1 MDDIATS
8 GSDSSDVAG
17 TGDLPSTA
25 VTLNFPARARLK
37 PEDIPALVEPIIARA
52 TKTLC
57 KQHCRGARFRLI
69 CTVDATWSRA
79 PRDASLCDRGN
90 EAYEWMLRD
99 LLGGAKLDKFLESDR
114 EGVAKYFTKT
124 VSSQSF
130 YERFKDMRFGER
142 VRIPAYIKAIHP
154 LARRVFWMLRKQETV
169 PYIAQ
174 ALEQPETIIR
184 TWINDIYLKLREHRS
199 SHLLQSQAT
208 LSLDA
213 LNENEDAPCRDLVTG
228 EDLHHNL
235 ERQQEQARA
244 RAAYA
249 QLSWQEQFIVDT
261 LTENLSAKA
270 VLEAL
275 AQEGIILEGINDTPM
290 DEKCAEQRLY
300 YLRRKAL
307 VRLKA
312 LFEKEV
318 RQPSV
323 GVTRVSEDICI
334 QK

>member
-1 MDDIATS
+1 MDDSATRTAEPS
-8 GSDSSDVAG
+8 GNPG
-17 TGDLPSTA
+17 TGNIQATA

-37 PEDIPALVEPIIARA
+37 PEMIRALVEPIINQ
-52 TKTLC
+52 TTQKLC
-57 KQHCRGARFRLI
+57 KLHCRGARFRLE

-79 PRDASLCDRGN
+79 PSDASLCDRGN
-90 EAYEWMLRD
+90 EAYEWMVRD
-99 LLGGAKLDKFLESDR
+99 LLGGSKLDKFLQSDR
-114 EGVAKYFTKT
+114 EGVVKYFTKT
-124 VSSQSF
+124 VNSQPF

-154 LARRVFWMLRKQETV
+154 LARRLFWMLRKQEPM

-174 ALEQPETIIR
+174 TLEQPEGIVR
-184 TWINDIYLKLREHRS
+184 TWISDIYAKLREHRS
-199 SHLLQSQAT
+199 SHLLQPQAA

-213 LNENEDAPCRDLVTG
+213 LNENDEAPYTDMATIT
-228 EDLHHNL
+228 DLHQDF

-249 QLSWQEQFIVDT
+249 KLSWQEQFIVDT
-261 LTENLSAKA
+261 FTENLGAKA

-275 AQEGIILEGINDTPM
+275 AQEGVIIEGINDVPM

-312 LFEKEV
+312 LFEKETCQAAV
-318 RQPSV
+318 
-323 GVTRVSEDICI
+323 
-334 QK
+334 

>member
-1 MDDIATS
+1 MDEITARVPEPS
-8 GSDSSDVAG
+8 GDARAG
-17 TGDLPSTA
+17 EIPA
-25 VTLNFPARARLK
+25 NVVTLNFHARPRLMPADIRAV
-37 PEDIPALVEPIIARA
+37 VEPIITRA

-57 KQHCRGARFRLI
+57 KKHCRGERFRLL
-69 CTVDATWSRA
+69 CTVDASWSRVTQ
-79 PRDASLCDRGN
+79 DASLCDRGN

-99 LLGGAKLDKFLESDR
+99 LLGGAKLDKFLHSDR
-114 EGVAKYFTKT
+114 EGVLKYFTKT
-124 VSSQSF
+124 VNSQPF

-154 LARRVFWMLRKQETV
+154 LARRIFWMLRKQETI

-174 ALEQPETIIR
+174 ALEQPESVVR
-184 TWINDIYLKLREHRS
+184 TWVNDIYTKLREHS
-199 SHLLQSQAT
+199 GVHLLQSHAA

-213 LNENEDAPCRDLVTG
+213 LCEDDEAPGSDALTVEDIHHDLAQ
-228 EDLHHNL
+228 
-235 ERQQEQARA
+235 QQEHAQA

-249 QLSWQEQFIVDT
+249 KLSWQEQFIVDS

-275 AQEGIILEGINDTPM
+275 SQEGVVIEGINDVPM

-307 VRLKA
+307 VRLKT
-312 LFEKEV
+312 LYEKEI
-318 RQPSV
+318 RQPA
-323 GVTRVSEDICI
+323 VSAKQE
-334 QK
+334 